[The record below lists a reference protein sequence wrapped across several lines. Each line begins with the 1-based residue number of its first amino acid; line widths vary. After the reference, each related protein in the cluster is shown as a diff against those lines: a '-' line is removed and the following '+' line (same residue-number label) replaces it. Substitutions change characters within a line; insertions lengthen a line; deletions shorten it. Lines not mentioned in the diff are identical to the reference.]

1 MIVFADLFCGGVQ
14 KKSKRHR
21 AEKVETPPCRKC
33 WTAIIAQRVETPS
46 LPKKLERQRRS
57 QILAQGCFNPGNE

>member
-21 AEKVETPPCRKC
+21 AER
-33 WTAIIAQRVETPS
+33 IETPS
-46 LPKKLERQRRS
+46 LPKALERHRRS

>member
-21 AEKVETPPCRKC
+21 AEKVGTPWLHK
-33 WTAIIAQRVETPS
+33 VETPS